1 MYQYPFFKKPGEAK
15 GSPLTQSESASDT
28 TVNQTPAE
36 NPKKSPTEQLLNL
49 ADSNITY
56 FLSPLDEPHCSI
68 TINGHKE
75 TFRVNSKEFRQYL
88 RMLHY
93 EKHRKQVTKQTMEE
107 VVELLEGKARFKGTA
122 EPLFIRVAGT
132 ENKVF
137 IDLCDKER
145 NVLEISQ
152 DGWRITK
159 NPPVHLIRKKSMYA
173 ISTPER
179 EGTIQSLRRFVNF
192 KSDDDFL
199 LYVSWLCRSWSP
211 KGPYPVLVLKGRSGA
226 AKSTLML
233 ISRLLI
239 DPSLSPNRSA
249 PKSDR
254 DLFIAAANNWCL
266 SFDNLSFCPD
276 WLSDRFCLI
285 ATGGGYG
292 TRKNYTDE
300 EETIIHVARPI
311 VLTGIHNLVTR
322 NDLVER
328 SIILNLPEID
338 ESARLAEGVFW
349 TEFMKERPAILG
361 AMCDIVS
368 TVLKNLDSVKT
379 DGLPRMADFARWILA
394 AKEALPPSPRGF
406 LDIYRENQNALVE
419 VALETDPMA
428 QAVLSLMEN
437 RTVWKG
443 TAAEALRDLGK
454 QPVVSDK
461 TRLPSWPKAPNKL
474 REHLQNVEPYLLN
487 HGITIEF
494 DLRENQGARKLRFEK
509 AAQAVSPEVSTDS
522 AEPKASD
529 AENEL
534 YQSVFDMEMLRSIQD
549 KLDSSP
555 PPEKE
560 PEIEEEGLYQSVFD
574 SDDHDKPL

>member
-1 MYQYPFFKKPGEAK
+1 MGREQAFVVLTMHGHRETLKVRSEDFKKYLKWLYYATYKKVVPGYVI
-15 GSPLTQSESASDT
+15 Q
-28 TVNQTPAE
+28 
-36 NPKKSPTEQLLNL
+36 
-49 ADSNITY
+49 
-56 FLSPLDEPHCSI
+56 
-68 TINGHKE
+68 
-75 TFRVNSKEFRQYL
+75 
-88 RMLHY
+88 
-93 EKHRKQVTKQTMEE
+93 E
-107 VVELLEGKARFKGTA
+107 VVELLEAKAIHEGSEEPVFKRVASQDNCIYLDIGDKGRSVICITPEEWHTVQNA
-122 EPLFIRVAGT
+122 TVNFIRKDSQEALPFPLRGGSILDL
-132 ENKVF
+132 KPF
-137 IDLCDKER
+137 INLR
-145 NVLEISQ
+145 NDDNFLIFVSY
-152 DGWRITK
+152 
-159 NPPVHLIRKKSMYA
+159 LIRA
-173 ISTPER
+173 
-179 EGTIQSLRRFVNF
+179 
-192 KSDDDFL
+192 
-199 LYVSWLCRSWSP
+199 LCPW
-211 KGPYPVLVLKGRSGA
+211 GPYPILNLRGGPGT
-226 AKSTLML
+226 AKSTILQIAKKL
-233 ISRLLI
+233 V
-239 DPSLSPNRSA
+239 DPSFMPVRKLPEN
-249 PKSDR
+249 DR
-254 DLFIAAANNWCL
+254 DIFISASNAWMLAYDNVSKCSEAASDTLCML
-266 SFDNLSFCPD
+266 S
-276 WLSDRFCLI
+276 
-285 ATGGGYG
+285 TGGGFG
-292 TRKNYTDE
+292 TRVLFTNDE
-300 EETIIHVARPI
+300 ELFIKTLQPVAI
-311 VLTGIHNLVTR
+311 AGITNLIAKG
-322 NDLVER
+322 D
-328 SIILNLPEID
+328 
-338 ESARLAEGVFW
+338 LAERCLTLVLPKIVKHRPEKDLWVKF
-349 TEFMKERPAILG
+349 RAVYPAILG
-361 AMCDIVS
+361 SLCD
-368 TVLKNLDSVKT
+368 VLVCALRNISSVKS
-379 DGLPRMADFARWILA
+379 DELPRMADYMEWILA